1 MQKKARTIRPIEV
14 ILIIFLFEKFVFFM
28 HLIHF
33 IIKINNSAEIEARH
47 RLSALLID
55 KTANV
60 AIRVISKKIE
70 R

>member
-1 MQKKARTIRPIEV
+1 M
-14 ILIIFLFEKFVFFM
+14 LFFM

-33 IIKINNSAEIEARH
+33 IIKINNSAETEARH